1 MTNIEIISWRLTLNL
16 YIIRMCFNII
26 IINIIITATTLKQ
39 QSINQPT
46 NQPINQSINQS
57 TNQLV
62 NPSSSQTNQNNQN
75 DQINQSINQ
84 FNQPTNQPTHQQTN
98 QSISRSVNH
107 DICIYIHITQR
118 FRGDNKCLDPF
129 FRSPSYHEFSIRC
142 QLGVPS
148 PSIQPVTGQREMSH
162 GRARHTAPEVQPVLI
177 RIFPGSDQQDV
188 DFT

>member
-1 MTNIEIISWRLTLNL
+1 MI
-16 YIIRMCFNII
+16 Y
-26 IINIIITATTLKQ
+26 
-39 QSINQPT
+39 
-46 NQPINQSINQS
+46 
-57 TNQLV
+57 V
-62 NPSSSQTNQNNQN
+62 Y
-75 DQINQSINQ
+75 
-84 FNQPTNQPTHQQTN
+84 
-98 QSISRSVNH
+98 
-107 DICIYIHITQR
+107 IYIHITQR

-188 DFT
+188 DFTWVKQKHTKWCWRLVTSGWLTSGWERLVMEIMVDDGKIVRFNGIYRSFHIVNLCINPVSL